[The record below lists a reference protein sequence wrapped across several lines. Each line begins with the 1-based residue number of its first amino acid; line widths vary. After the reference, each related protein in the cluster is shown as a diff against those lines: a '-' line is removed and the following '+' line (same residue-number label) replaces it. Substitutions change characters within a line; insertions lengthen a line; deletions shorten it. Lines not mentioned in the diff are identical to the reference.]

1 MRMNAQSAQRASE
14 RNIKQWQFSATISLI
29 ALIALCVLWE
39 SILAPIRPGGSWLM
53 LKALPLLIPLFGIL
67 RGNRY
72 TYQWASMFVMFYF
85 TEGVVRAWSDKGL
98 SQTLAFGEV
107 ALSVVF
113 FVAAICFARL
123 TAPSR
128 RKVG

>member
-1 MRMNAQSAQRASE
+1 MSE
-14 RNIKQWQFSATISLI
+14 RSIKQWQFSATISLI

-39 SILAPIRPGGSWLM
+39 SVLAPIRPGGSWLM

-113 FVAAICFARL
+113 FVAAICFAKL
-123 TAPSR
+123 TAPSK
-128 RKVG
+128 RKSQ

>member
-1 MRMNAQSAQRASE
+1 VNPHGAHGVSE
-14 RNIKQWQFSATISLI
+14 RSIRQWQFTATISLI

-67 RGNRY
+67 HGNRY

-113 FVAAICFARL
+113 FVAAICFAKL

-128 RKVG
+128 QRSR